1 MLENR
6 EDPGTEGAEP
16 AGVEDEE
23 DAEEQE
29 GEESGPAETL
39 WLTRGFFRPCR
50 ITTNVSKPRAAFTTS
65 WRAKDDTFM
74 KSCFYK
80 AQHISVKSINY
91 INSVLFI

>member
-23 DAEEQE
+23 EAEEQE
-29 GEESGPAETL
+29 GEESGPAQTL
-39 WLTRGFFRPCR
+39 TGGFFRPCR

-65 WRAKDDTFM
+65 WGVKD
-74 KSCFYK
+74 KSYYK
-80 AQHISVKSINY
+80 S
-91 INSVLFI
+91 